1 MGLVN
6 CGRYS
11 LRRVIPAVLARRAKV
26 TTLGLSG
33 LVAVIS
39 VGFESCAGS
48 GKAEGQ
54 TMLKIQVHIHIV
66 RAVTAFLQNFEWEL
80 ENQYVGGK
88 PKDA

>member
-11 LRRVIPAVLARRAKV
+11 PRRVIPAVSARRAKV
-26 TTLGLSG
+26 TTLGLNG

-48 GKAEGQ
+48 GEAEGQ

-66 RAVTAFLQNFEWEL
+66 RAVTAFLQDFEWEL